1 MAKLLSSTQDL
12 TEGLSTKSFKAANDA
27 ASVVFECK
35 FIRAQNDMIYLDNP
49 NSFLIL
55 AVGLEVK
62 IVYFLYGE
70 RI

>member
-1 MAKLLSSTQDL
+1 MAKPLTSTQDL
-12 TEGLSTKSFKAANDA
+12 TEGLSTKSFKAANGA
-27 ASVVFECK
+27 VSVVFECE
-35 FIRAQNDMIYLDNP
+35 FIRAQNDMNLDNP
-49 NSFLIL
+49 NSFLIF